1 MSALDRRVA
10 PPVAMV
16 ADIHLPAKQC
26 ETLPNGVELTWLRSG
41 NQPLVRLTLQWEGG
55 SLDMPRP
62 WLIGTAFEAA
72 KEGAGDLSGSDIADA
87 IDFNGA
93 RLSKRVSDHFSG
105 LELLVLKD
113 RLAVMLP
120 VLSSIITKPHFD
132 EDAIRRI
139 LSRAAARQATNLA
152 KVAYLAGIS
161 VNERIYGEH
170 HPMAYM
176 PTPQEITDTDRV
188 KVVDAF
194 TTAVSAGRLHAFL
207 AGDVTDE
214 VLAEVRDFLA
224 QLPVAQ
230 GASPIK
236 IVPFAPQQP
245 SRTSID
251 MPDALQAAVA
261 MGLPSIPRS
270 HPDYIKLRMSIIAL
284 GGYFSSRL
292 MKNIR
297 EDKGLTYGIQS
308 VLLGTHEGA
317 SIRIVAQCDKA
328 YVDQV
333 INETCNEIRG
343 MVANPP
349 AGDEL
354 NRLKLNV
361 WTSLATITDSPFSI
375 MDHYIADMQV
385 GTGADYF
392 ARQLAAVESI
402 NSQDI
407 ADLVSSYIDPE
418 QFTIAVCG
426 A

>member
-1 MSALDRRVA
+1 MSAVNRRVA
-10 PPVAMV
+10 PPVARA
-16 ADIHLPAKQC
+16 ADIHLPEKQC
-26 ETLPNGVELTWLRSG
+26 ETLDNGVNLTWLRSG

-55 SLDMPRP
+55 TLDMPRP
-62 WLIGTAFEAA
+62 WLIGTAMDAA
-72 KEGAGDLSGSDIADA
+72 KEGAGNFSGSDIADT

-113 RLAVMLP
+113 RLPLLLP
-120 VLSSIITKPHFD
+120 VLSCIISSPHFN
-132 EDAIRRI
+132 EDTIRHI
-139 LSRAAARQATNLA
+139 LSRAAARQTTNLA

-161 VNERIYGEH
+161 VNERIYGSH
-170 HPMAYM
+170 HPMAYL
-176 PTPQEITDTDRV
+176 PTPQEITDTTRDEV
-188 KVVDAF
+188 IDAF
-194 TTAVSAGRLHAFL
+194 NSLLGSGRLHAFL

-214 VLAEVRDFLA
+214 VLASVRSFLA
-224 QLPVAQ
+224 QFGVAQ
-230 GASPIK
+230 GSSPIK
-236 IVPFAPQQP
+236 IIPFEPQQP
-245 SRTSID
+245 SRVSID
-251 MPDALQAAVA
+251 MPDALQAAVV
-261 MGLPSIPRS
+261 MGLPAIPRS

-308 VLLGTHEGA
+308 VLLGTLEGA

-328 YVDQV
+328 YVEQV
-333 INETCNEIRG
+333 ISETFNEIRAL
-343 MVANPP
+343 VTNPP
-349 AGDEL
+349 VGDEL

-361 WTSLATITDSPFSI
+361 WTSLAAITDSPFSI

-402 NSQDI
+402 STQDI
-407 ADLVSSYIDPE
+407 ADLVSRYIDPA
-418 QFTIAVCG
+418 QFSIAVCG

>member
-16 ADIHLPAKQC
+16 ADIHLPEKQC
-26 ETLPNGVELTWLRSG
+26 ETLANGVELTWLRSG

-62 WLIGTAFEAA
+62 WLIGTAFDAA
-72 KEGAGDLSGSDIADA
+72 KEGAGDLSGAQIADA
-87 IDFNGA
+87 VDFNGA

-113 RLAVMLP
+113 RLPVMLT
-120 VLSSIITKPHFD
+120 VLSSIISKPHFD

-139 LSRAAARQATNLA
+139 LSRAAARQATKLA
-152 KVAYLAGIS
+152 KVAYLAGIE
-161 VNERIYGEH
+161 VNKNLYGEQ
-170 HPMAYM
+170 HPMAYI
-176 PTPQEITDTDRV
+176 PKPLQITDTDS
-188 KVVDAF
+188 DAI
-194 TTAVSAGRLHAFL
+194 ADAYRLSVGAGRLHAFL

-214 VLAEVRDFLA
+214 VLAEVRNFLA

-230 GASPIK
+230 AVSPIK

-261 MGLPSIPRS
+261 MGLPTIPRS

-361 WTSLATITDSPFSI
+361 WTSLAAITDSPFSI

-402 NSQDI
+402 NSQEI
-407 ADLVSSYIDPE
+407 ADLVSRYIDPE
-418 QFTIAVCG
+418 QFSIAVCG